1 MFLFFSL
8 LCSIGSDDAVRF
20 QGNTTSKD
28 HFRLL
33 QADGE
38 YVLVGARY
46 VITSFYF
53 GVSQFLSIDRP
64 DDDFKGRE

>member
-1 MFLFFSL
+1 M
-8 LCSIGSDDAVRF
+8 RF